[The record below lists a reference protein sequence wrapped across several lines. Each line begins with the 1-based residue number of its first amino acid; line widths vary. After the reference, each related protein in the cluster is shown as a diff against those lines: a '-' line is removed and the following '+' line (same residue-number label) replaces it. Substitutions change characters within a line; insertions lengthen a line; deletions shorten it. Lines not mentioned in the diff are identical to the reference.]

1 MLKSIAM
8 NNQVFFGLLI
18 LITVALGTTA
28 QTLLKLGSSG
38 NLINIYLFGGI
49 CAYGISTIF
58 YILVL
63 GKYNLSVAY
72 PVVIGL
78 TIIATTI
85 AGAVI
90 LREKVPV
97 SQWMGI
103 GLILS
108 GVCAI
113 AFAKSN

>member
-49 CAYGISTIF
+49 CSYGFSTIF
-58 YILVL
+58 YVLVL

-72 PVVIGL
+72 PIVIGL

-90 LREKVPV
+90 LKEKVPV

-113 AFAKSN
+113 AFAKTN

>member
-49 CAYGISTIF
+49 CAYGFSTIF

-63 GKYNLSVAY
+63 NNLF
-72 PVVIGL
+72 L
-78 TIIATTI
+78 TII
-85 AGAVI
+85 
-90 LREKVPV
+90 L
-97 SQWMGI
+97 
-103 GLILS
+103 
-108 GVCAI
+108 
-113 AFAKSN
+113 

>member
-1 MLKSIAM
+1 M
-8 NNQVFFGLLI
+8 NNQVFFGLQI

-49 CAYGISTIF
+49 CAYGCSTIF
-58 YILVL
+58 YVLVL
-63 GKYNLSVAY
+63 EKYNLSVAY
-72 PVVIGL
+72 PIVIGL

-113 AFAKSN
+113 AFAKTN